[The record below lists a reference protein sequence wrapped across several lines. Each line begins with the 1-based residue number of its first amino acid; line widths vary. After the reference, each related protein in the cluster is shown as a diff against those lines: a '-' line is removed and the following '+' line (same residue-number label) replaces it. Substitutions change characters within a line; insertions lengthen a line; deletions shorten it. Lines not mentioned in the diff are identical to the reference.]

1 MDKREQM
8 RLDAL
13 LVERGLVSGRD
24 RAKELIAKGAVLVN
38 GALAD
43 KPSQRVG
50 PEADLTVLGDGG
62 HYVSRAAEKLRGAME
77 VFSVSPAGRVALD
90 VGASTGGFT
99 QYLLE
104 HGAKHVYAVD
114 VGTDQ
119 LAPALRRDPR
129 VTDLQQTDIRA
140 LSPEMLPEKPS
151 LVVCDVSF
159 ISLRLVL
166 PAIKAH
172 LAQDGEAV
180 VLIKPQFEAGRAA
193 VGRTGVVKDPKIHL
207 AVLREMEEQFR
218 LCGFVTAGLEPSSI
232 RGGDGNIE
240 FLAWLRQEG
249 EPIQTDLP
257 ALVRR
262 AHAADTKGKGCL

>member
-1 MDKREQM
+1 MDRREEM

-13 LVERGLVSGRD
+13 LVERGLISGRD
-24 RAKELIAKGAVLVN
+24 RAKELIARGAVLLN
-38 GALAD
+38 GVPAD
-43 KPSQRVG
+43 KPSQRCD
-50 PEADLTVLGDGG
+50 PKADLTVLGDGG

-77 VFSVSPAGRVALD
+77 AFPVSPEGRVALD

-104 HGAKHVYAVD
+104 RGAKHVYAVD

-119 LAPALRRDPR
+119 LAPALRSDPR

-140 LSPEMLPEKPS
+140 LSPGALPEKPT
-151 LVVCDVSF
+151 LAVCDVSF

-166 PAIKAH
+166 PAIKSH
-172 LAQDGEAV
+172 LSADGQAI

-193 VGRTGVVKDPKIHL
+193 VGRTGVVRDPSVHL
-207 AVLREMEEQFR
+207 AVLREMETQFR
-218 LCGFVTAGLEPSSI
+218 LCGFVLAGLEPSPI
-232 RGGDGNIE
+232 RGGDGNME
-240 FLAWLRQEG
+240 FLAWLRQTG
-249 EPIQTDLP
+249 EPLEPDLP

-262 AHAADTKGKGCL
+262 AHTKDTKGKGCL